1 MLRPVE
7 AGYERMRRIVF
18 LGSIMKTERIVNA
31 MPLESTFVMSWWSS
45 LQRCQ
50 LGQMRN
56 GKTGQYSHVI
66 EICNGSLLI
75 TNDWEAQLAARNLIN
90 VLDPSSV
97 GLDRV
102 GRKTDQLDATLGEL
116 GLQLCEGAQL
126 GGADGCVVFWV
137 GEQDN
142 PLVANKLV
150 EVDWALGGF
159 GLEVGCK
166 GSQAEAIYED
176 RDVSKSTVQITR
188 NNSTAL
194 PRDESIYSSF
204 SRSYRPCSSG

>member
-1 MLRPVE
+1 MV
-7 AGYERMRRIVF
+7 
-18 LGSIMKTERIVNA
+18 
-31 MPLESTFVMSWWSS
+31 
-45 LQRCQ
+45 Q
-50 LGQMRN
+50 
-56 GKTGQYSHVI
+56 HVI

-97 GLDRV
+97 GLDGV
-102 GRKTDQLDATLGEL
+102 GRKTDQLDAALGEL
-116 GLQLCEGAQL
+116 GLKLCEGAQL

-142 PLVANKLV
+142 PLVANELV

-166 GSQAEAIYED
+166 GSQAEG
-176 RDVSKSTVQITR
+176 
-188 NNSTAL
+188 
-194 PRDESIYSSF
+194 
-204 SRSYRPCSSG
+204 CSSRVSGHLAGVLGLCGMKRTVGI